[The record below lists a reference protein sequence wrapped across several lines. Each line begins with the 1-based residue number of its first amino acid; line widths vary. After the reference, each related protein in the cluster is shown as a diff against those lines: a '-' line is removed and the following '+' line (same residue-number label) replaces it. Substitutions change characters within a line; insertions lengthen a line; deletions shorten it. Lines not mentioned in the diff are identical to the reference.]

1 MVDVDLVDVAQVSKL
16 QLFLSELMENAIKMA
31 PSLLFKILWI
41 LFIFIILYFLF
52 YFPNIK
58 RHFFYLYYFFRL

>member
-41 LFIFIILYFLF
+41 LFIFIIFKPVNKGVL
-52 YFPNIK
+52 N
-58 RHFFYLYYFFRL
+58 FF